1 MAEDSQSRRLN
12 SNLGRFVMSLTIN
25 VEEKQK
31 GVFIIKPV
39 GRLDTETHRSLRER
53 VMPIV
58 EGGAKA
64 VILDLEKLEYISSSG
79 LGVIFQI
86 RKAME
91 ADNRVCVMT
100 NLQPQINKIF
110 EIVKTWPGKA
120 IFRTMQEVD
129 DYLDFIQKKEIEKQH
144 GPQEG

>member
-1 MAEDSQSRRLN
+1 MMALS
-12 SNLGRFVMSLTIN
+12 IN
-25 VEEKQK
+25 IEEKQK
-31 GVFIIKPV
+31 GVFIVKVIGK
-39 GRLDTETHRSLRER
+39 LDIETHRAMREK

-58 EGGAKA
+58 ESGAK
-64 VILDLEKLEYISSSG
+64 VIILDLEKLAYISSSG

-110 EIVKTWPGKA
+110 EIVRTWPGKA
-120 IFRTMQEVD
+120 IFRTMEEVD
-129 DYLDFIQKKEIEKQH
+129 DYLDFIQRKEIEKNQ
-144 GPQEG
+144 GPSDNPS